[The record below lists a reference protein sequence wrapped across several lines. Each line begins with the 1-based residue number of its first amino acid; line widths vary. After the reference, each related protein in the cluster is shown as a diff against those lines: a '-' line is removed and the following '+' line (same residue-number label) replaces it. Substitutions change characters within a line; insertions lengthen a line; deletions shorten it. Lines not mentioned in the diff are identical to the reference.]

1 MFSLRDYPLWFYKI
15 FTLKDLQTIYP
26 SNSYN
31 LFREVA
37 FSIRAGCFL
46 FSSRLLSLFEQTI
59 FTLQHTKSL
68 KKRLKNKQK
77 PTTFLQ
83 VKSTTFLQ
91 ASSQPSN
98 KQSSQ
103 PSNKQKPTAFN
114 KQSPQPSYKQ
124 SPQPST
130 SKVHNLSTS
139 KAHSHTTSL
148 MLKKHSENKQI
159 LQNIPNIL
167 PFNIF
172 LK

>member
-1 MFSLRDYPLWFYKI
+1 MLSLRDYPLWFYKI
-15 FTLKDLQTIYP
+15 FTLKNLQTIYP

-91 ASSQPSN
+91 ASSQLSN

-114 KQSPQPSYKQ
+114 KQSSQPSYKQSPQPSYKQ
-124 SPQPST
+124 SPQPSYKQKPT
-130 SKVHNLSTS
+130 TTP
-139 KAHSHTTSL
+139 HS
-148 MLKKHSENKQI
+148 
-159 LQNIPNIL
+159 
-167 PFNIF
+167 
-172 LK
+172 

>member
-15 FTLKDLQTIYP
+15 FTLKNLQTIYP

-98 KQSSQ
+98 KQS
-103 PSNKQKPTAFN
+103 
-114 KQSPQPSYKQ
+114 
-124 SPQPST
+124 PQPST
-130 SKVHNLSTS
+130 NKAHNLPTSKVHSHPTSKVHSHSTS
-139 KAHSHTTSL
+139 KSPQPHHIPIAQKNTQKTS
-148 MLKKHSENKQI
+148 KSSKIS
-159 LQNIPNIL
+159 P
-167 PFNIF
+167 IF
-172 LK
+172 YPLTYF

>member
-1 MFSLRDYPLWFYKI
+1 MFSLRDFPLWFYKI
-15 FTLKDLQTIYP
+15 FTLKNLQTIYP

-46 FSSRLLSLFEQTI
+46 YPSRLFSLFEQTI

-83 VKSTTFLQ
+83 

-103 PSNKQKPTAFN
+103 PSNKQKPTTFN
-114 KQSPQPSYKQ
+114 KQSSQPFYKQNPQPSYKQ
-124 SPQPST
+124 KLTATPHP
-130 SKVHNLSTS
+130 
-139 KAHSHTTSL
+139 
-148 MLKKHSENKQI
+148 
-159 LQNIPNIL
+159 
-167 PFNIF
+167 
-172 LK
+172 

>member
-15 FTLKDLQTIYP
+15 FTLKNLQTIYP

-37 FSIRAGCFL
+37 FSFRADYFL
-46 FSSRLLSLFEQTI
+46 YPSRLFSLFEQTI

-83 VKSTTFLQ
+83 
-91 ASSQPSN
+91 ASSQPS
-98 KQSSQ
+98 
-103 PSNKQKPTAFN
+103 N

-124 SPQPST
+124 STQPFYKQST
-130 SKVHNLSTS
+130 QPFYKQKPTAILQA

-148 MLKKHSENKQI
+148 MLKKYSEKRANPAKYPQYST
-159 LQNIPNIL
+159 L
-167 PFNIF
+167 
-172 LK
+172 